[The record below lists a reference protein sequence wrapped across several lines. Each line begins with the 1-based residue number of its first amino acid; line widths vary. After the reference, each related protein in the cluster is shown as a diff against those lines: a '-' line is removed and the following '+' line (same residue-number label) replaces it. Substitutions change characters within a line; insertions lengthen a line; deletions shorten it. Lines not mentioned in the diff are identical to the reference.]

1 MPETDI
7 LSSPAVSLLIGAF
20 GALMLIA
27 LFRKARKLFVVSVM
41 GLTLTIGLFILKA
54 SAYI

>member
-27 LFRKARKLFVVSVM
+27 LFRKARRLFVVSVM

-54 SAYI
+54 GA